1 MEITKD
7 TRVSDILTEY
17 GDIAEVMETFGIKR
31 VGRYSVRRIIT
42 KALTVEN
49 AARVHRVPLDEPAGH
64 PGRPRRAAGRIP
76 GLTPAGSWL
85 EGGTPTLRPWFAS
98 CLCEPMSLIL
108 PVLVL

>member
-17 GDIAEVMETFGIKR
+17 GDIAEVMEAFGIKR

-49 AARVHRVPLDEPAGH
+49 AARVHRVPLDEFLETLQQAVHTKEAP
-64 PGRPRRAAGRIP
+64 
-76 GLTPAGSWL
+76 TPAS
-85 EGGTPTLRPWFAS
+85 
-98 CLCEPMSLIL
+98 
-108 PVLVL
+108 